1 MTLSAMGCQRMLG
14 SVADSRTGKWPL
26 RNSDFGLLSG
36 FDLRVSGF
44 PRPAPLSPRLAARQ
58 QTFADSA
65 FTLIEL
71 LVVISVIAIL
81 AALLL
86 PALSRAKESGR
97 ATVCLNNLHQIG
109 IALQVYVGDF
119 NNKLPSMSDIYP
131 GVTNDFPGPDMVLS
145 NQLGNLKVLQCP
157 SDKWAADKALP
168 FPQKA
173 PTYFD
178 QTGSSFAWNT
188 LLNGQDADH
197 LSAMGLKFD
206 PHQIPLMYDKEKF
219 HLLRGEGKA
228 RNFLYADGH
237 IKNLLVVAG
246 TIKPGQ

>member
-1 MTLSAMGCQRMLG
+1 MTLSA
-14 SVADSRTGKWPL
+14 VASRPVLRTLRQSETGKRPL

-36 FDLRVSGF
+36 FDLRVSDF
-44 PRPAPLSPRLAARQ
+44 RRLAPLRSRLSAGQR
-58 QTFADSA
+58 TFADSA

-119 NNKLPSMSDIYP
+119 NNRLPSMSDIYP
-131 GVTNDFPGPDMVLS
+131 GVTNDYPGPDTVLS
-145 NQLGNLKVLQCP
+145 NQLGNLKVLHCP

-168 FPQKA
+168 FPQKGA
-173 PTYFD
+173 TYFD